1 MKPVKLKPGD
11 VIVADRF
18 LYQHYGIYSGNDR
31 VIHYAAENGDF
42 GSDVRVRETSL
53 EQFAKG
59 WKYRVLKPNDNHCKE
74 KRFSKED
81 TICRARSRKGEKAY
95 NLLFN
100 NCEHFALWCETG
112 KNKSE
117 QVEKAVCT
125 IALLGT
131 VIITGHFVKNL
142 IEES

>member
-1 MKPVKLKPGD
+1 MKTPRLNPGD
-11 VIVADRF
+11 VIIANRF
-18 LYQHYGIYSGNDR
+18 LYQHYGIYAGNGR
-31 VIHYAAENGDF
+31 VIHYAAKNGDF

-59 WKYRVLKPNDNHCKE
+59 WKYRVLQPNENNCKE
-74 KRFSKED
+74 KQFSKEE
-81 TICRARSRKGEKAY
+81 TVCRARSRKGEKDY
-95 NLLFN
+95 NLFFN

-112 KNKSE
+112 LNKSE

-125 IALLGT
+125 VALLGT
-131 VIITGHFVKNL
+131 ALIAGHFVKSL